1 MEVKVQAG
9 EILKTQEMKTYQ
21 VWGKWHRHQEKHFG
35 MGQKLPLN
43 PQVERPGFP
52 INQAEAQGE
61 TFQTTVLSQLVEFC
75 KSTKWL
81 YEILIC
87 MTHPETEYRTGL
99 WC

>member
-52 INQAEAQGE
+52 IN
-61 TFQTTVLSQLVEFC
+61 
-75 KSTKWL
+75 
-81 YEILIC
+81 
-87 MTHPETEYRTGL
+87 
-99 WC
+99 